1 MGGLARCGASDSVG
15 RAVQRNTL
23 EGAAGFVGADVGDD
37 HGCVIRGDGMIF
49 CWGNNNFGQ
58 LGLGSTSPSTQPTL
72 AQASATGSLIYP
84 ISVAAGGN
92 HSCAV
97 DINGTV
103 QCWGANSN
111 GQLGNGNTTDQL
123 APVVFQIPS
132 GRRARQVSAGYTF
145 TCALLDDNTVWCAG
159 AGSSGQLGNNSTS
172 SSSTPVQVQLSGTG
186 TSYLENVV
194 EITTGDF
201 HACALATD
209 GYAYCWGA
217 AMGNGSTNQET
228 RAVYAANSPLLRSIS
243 AAGTTTCGVTAGGEV
258 TCWGANADG
267 ELGDGTT
274 TSRATAATVSNL
286 TNIAAVGV
294 GVFHA
299 CAVKADGTLT
309 CWGKNGNGQVGNGT
323 TSSPVTSPAAVSFS
337 SNPVLGVLGGFAH
350 TCALSASGLYC
361 WGSDSAGQLGNGTT
375 LTGNQTTPTLATLPP
390 YQDLIAPY
398 TFVDTAS
405 TFQRGRILDVGAN
418 HTCMVVPAGS
428 FVNVSSSA
436 TSDGASSSRVST
448 ASVACWGQNGYGQ
461 LGTGNTTPHNRPR
474 WVSGLPAGP
483 KAVAT
488 GANHS
493 CALIADGTVR
503 CWGRNNVGQLGDGT
517 TTDRTSSVQVSGV
530 SYAIAIAA
538 GDEHTCALIAD
549 GSIKCWGKADD
560 HRLGNGEF
568 VTGGAPPTGART
580 SPQTVRRCSCTNDCN
595 CDSGSGPWDGSL
607 TTADANIAITA
618 GGAHTCAIRADGTA
632 WCWGRNTMGQIG
644 RVGDISG
651 GTNLDVDYVRF
662 AKRVEFGSVSTYLQR
677 LLSIS
682 AGSEH
687 TCGVNAYGTAYCWG
701 RDDNQQVS
709 TTFPTGS
716 SVCRWNGSTAVD
728 VWCTPVDNS
737 GRLSGVH
744 AVSAGGDTTCALRNT
759 ATSYSEAFCWG
770 QNADRQAGSTSTT
783 YQQTAQ
789 QIVSSFTPDPV
800 PVLDRFVRIVTSNSR
815 SCGLEWNGAVRC
827 WGLTNTGFGEL
838 GRGANAS
845 SITKDPEAKAV
856 VDLGV

>member
-1 MGGLARCGASDSVG
+1 M
-15 RAVQRNTL
+15 QHNTL

-37 HGCVIRGDGMIF
+37 HGCVIRGDGKIY
-49 CWGNNNFGQ
+49 CWGNNGSGQ

-72 AQASATGSLIYP
+72 SLASVTGSLIYP

-123 APVVFQIPS
+123 SPVVFQIPS
-132 GRRARQVSAGYTF
+132 GRRARQVSAGFTF

-172 SSSTPVQVQLSGTG
+172 SSATPVQVQVSGGTNALSD
-186 TSYLENVV
+186 VV

-201 HACALATD
+201 HACALGTD
-209 GYAYCWGA
+209 GGAYCWGA
-217 AMGNGSTNQET
+217 AMGNGSTSQQN
-228 RAVYAANSPLLRSIS
+228 RAIYAANSPLLRSIS

-274 TSRATAATVSNL
+274 TARATAATVSGLSNV
-286 TNIAAVGV
+286 AAVGV

-323 TSSPVTSPAAVSFS
+323 TSSSVTSPATVSFS
-337 SNPVLGVLGGFAH
+337 ANPVLGVLGGLAH
-350 TCALSASGLYC
+350 TCALTASGLHC

-375 LTGNQTTPTLATLPP
+375 LTGNQTSPTLATLPP
-390 YQDLIAPY
+390 YSDVVEIAPF
-398 TFVDTAS
+398 TFATVETAS

-448 ASVACWGQNGYGQ
+448 TSVACWGQNSFGQ

-488 GANHS
+488 GANHT

-580 SPQTVRRCSCTNDCN
+580 SPQTVRRCSCTGYCN
-595 CDSGSGPWDGSL
+595 CDSGSGPWDSSL

-618 GGAHTCAIRADGTA
+618 GGAHTCAIRADGTS
-632 WCWGRNTMGQIG
+632 WCWGRNTRGQIG

-662 AKRVEFGSVSTYLQR
+662 AKRVEFGSVGTFAQR

-687 TCGVNAYGTAYCWG
+687 TCGVNAYGTVYCWG
-701 RDDNQQVS
+701 LDESQQVS
-709 TTFPTGS
+709 MTLPTGS
-716 SVCRWNGSTAVD
+716 NVCRWNGSTAVD
-728 VWCTPVDNS
+728 AWCTPVDNS

-744 AVSAGGDTTCALRNT
+744 AVSAGGNTTCALRNT
-759 ATSYSEAFCWG
+759 ATSFSEAFCWG
-770 QNADRQAGSTSTT
+770 QNGDAQAGASASSS
-783 YQQTAQ
+783 QLNDAQ
-789 QIVSSFTPDPV
+789 RIQSSMDV
-800 PVLDRFVRIVTSNSR
+800 GVLDRFVRIVTSKHR
-815 SCGLEWNGAVRC
+815 SCALEWNGSVRC
-827 WGLTNTGFGEL
+827 WGLNSSNQGEL
-838 GRGANAS
+838 GRGS
-845 SITKDPEAKAV
+845 SSGSTPETFQFAGAV
-856 VDLGV
+856 VDLQ